1 MRINEISRSLVR
13 TNSAEVEEN
22 RVLTERGENKERVRK
37 KKSVETINKQVSFYI
52 KEGD

>member
-1 MRINEISRSLVR
+1 MR

-37 KKSVETINKQVSFYI
+37 KRECGNNK
-52 KEGD
+52 